1 MSRKVVPWLLTGS
14 AVAVIVYIGTRPSGR
29 RPVERVAGR
38 PPREQGLRNA
48 GSLNYRSI
56 GKSGDRYPAWVR
68 ALHGKSGVY
77 LIRERQRDGTNPV
90 VYIGE
95 SHTARLYQTLTR
107 HFQTWRRAKKFWA
120 GQYGGQSHDP
130 GLTYDRARCAVAV
143 RVLPAERA
151 ITEEA
156 RLIARLRPRD
166 NLIGQPDESTEDE
179 AVPF

>member
-1 MSRKVVPWLLTGS
+1 PGWASRSSSRAAWSSADSCSGASRVALVWLRLRSVMSRKSFPWLLTGG

-29 RPVERVAGR
+29 QPVERAAGR
-38 PPREQGLRNA
+38 TPRAQGLRNA

-68 ALHGKSGVY
+68 ALRGKSGVY
-77 LIRERQRDGTNPV
+77 LIRERQRDDSNPI

-120 GQYGGQSHDP
+120 GQYGGQ
-130 GLTYDRARCAVAV
+130 
-143 RVLPAERA
+143 
-151 ITEEA
+151 
-156 RLIARLRPRD
+156 
-166 NLIGQPDESTEDE
+166 
-179 AVPF
+179 